1 MKRKKVIA
9 LFAVLIMAIGA
20 LGGCNGQEK
29 SDQNKQESKVETDTK
44 TGDKPY
50 DGVKLTMQVENGLEP
65 AGYEAVIELAKE
77 KLGIEVAV
85 ETRSSGDEGNNI
97 VKTRLALSLIHI
109 WYSLKVNFQ
118 TRSFVIMPHK

>member
-50 DGVKLTMQVENGLEP
+50 DGVKLTMH
-65 AGYEAVIELAKE
+65 ILAKPPR
-77 KLGIEVAV
+77 
-85 ETRSSGDEGNNI
+85 RSVVSGRSI
-97 VKTRLALSLIHI
+97 IHTGMT
-109 WYSLKVNFQ
+109 LTVPFA
-118 TRSFVIMPHK
+118 MC